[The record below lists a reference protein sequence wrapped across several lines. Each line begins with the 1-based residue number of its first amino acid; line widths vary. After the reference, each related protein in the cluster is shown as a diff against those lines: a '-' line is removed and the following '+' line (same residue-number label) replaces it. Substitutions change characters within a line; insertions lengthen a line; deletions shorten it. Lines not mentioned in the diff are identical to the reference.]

1 MMNIRHRYGIM
12 LLCGRL
18 PPVMDVANGFIGT
31 LLPVGA
37 YMGGAPRPPP
47 AQTAFCG
54 LLVPPPA
61 ETHCAKWLWFGISVV
76 SSVTFCSPPVSPR
89 SRRLKPGPWPC
100 CNGAE
105 PWRLGRAKLVFPS
118 PPYVVPR
125 RENRAVFWLMGKSCP
140 SQVAQPMVA
149 KFPAKILISATN

>member
-1 MMNIRHRYGIM
+1 M
-12 LLCGRL
+12 LLWGRL
-18 PPVMDVANGFIGT
+18 PTVIDVAIGLMGT

-61 ETHCAKWLWFGISVV
+61 ETHCTVWVWAGISVCN
-76 SSVTFCSPPVSPR
+76 SVTVCSPPVSP
-89 SRRLKPGPWPC
+89 SWRRLKPGPWPC

-105 PWRLGRAKLVFPS
+105 PWRLGRAKLLLP
-118 PPYVVPR
+118 
-125 RENRAVFWLMGKSCP
+125 
-140 SQVAQPMVA
+140 
-149 KFPAKILISATN
+149 